1 MKTYFTPN
9 LLLTSFAASFFV
21 MLGSNCAAPV
31 KAQTHGCYKLSGRVT
46 DSANNPVKGV
56 RVEVWEKKDNG
67 YISATNT
74 NGKGEFSFDHD
85 PCGPLFL
92 EVTAPM
98 KTQLASAIVEN
109 IPGTEAR
116 NILIGM
122 KHGYL
127 VEGRVTSR
135 DGKPVKGIVIKAFA
149 TGHAFKSSERVHGG
163 GAVETTKNGYYK
175 MVLTPGDKTFVLLNQ
190 HLSEYASYS
199 SHAASITHDK
209 MVVDFQIP
217 YVGELTR

>member
-1 MKTYFTPN
+1 MKNYSTPY
-9 LLLTSFAASFFV
+9 LLLTSFAALFFV
-21 MLGSNCAAPV
+21 MLGSNCTAPAN
-31 KAQTHGCYKLSGRVT
+31 AQSHGCYKLSGRVT
-46 DSANNPVKGV
+46 DSANNPIKGV
-56 RVEVWEKKDNG
+56 RVEVWEKKDAG
-67 YISATNT
+67 YIAATNT
-74 NGKGEFSFDHD
+74 DKKGEFSFAHD

-92 EVTAPM
+92 EVTAPI

-122 KHGYL
+122 KQGYL

-135 DGKPVKGIVIKAFA
+135 DGKPVKGILLKAFA

-175 MVLTPGDKTFVLLNQ
+175 MVLTPGEKTFVLLNQ
-190 HLSEYASYS
+190 TMSEYASYS
-199 SHAASITHDK
+199 SHKASITHDQ

-217 YVGELTR
+217 YVGELTK

>member
-1 MKTYFTPN
+1 MKNYSTPN
-9 LLLTSFAASFFV
+9 LLLTSLAASFFV
-21 MLGSNCAAPV
+21 MLGSNWNSAV
-31 KAQTHGCYKLSGRVT
+31 YAQNRGCYKLSGRVT
-46 DSANNPVKGV
+46 DSSNNPIKGV
-56 RVEVWEKKDNG
+56 RVEVWEKKDSG
-67 YISATNT
+67 FISATNT
-74 NGKGEFSFDHD
+74 DSKGEFSFEHD

-92 EVTAPM
+92 EVTAPI

-135 DGKPVKGIVIKAFA
+135 DGKPVKGILLKAFA
-149 TGHAFKSSERVHGG
+149 TGHSFKSSERVHGG

-199 SHAASITHDK
+199 SHKASITHDK

-217 YVGELTR
+217 YVGELTK